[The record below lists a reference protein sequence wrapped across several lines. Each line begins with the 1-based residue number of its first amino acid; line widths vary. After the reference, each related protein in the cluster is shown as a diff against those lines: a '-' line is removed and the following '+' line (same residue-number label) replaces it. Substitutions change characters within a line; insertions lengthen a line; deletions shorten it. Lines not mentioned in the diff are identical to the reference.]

1 MPTLTNDSLVT
12 QYVTTSK
19 MNAFKNWN
27 NMSKNQRGTAIVN
40 AAANALLTCGVPKP
54 TANVAVLA
62 AGYQGFFDFQNWSL
76 KMSESLFDGYM
87 DYNNIHPYFVNTLE
101 IVYHEAR
108 HCEQWWNMARFHAL
122 GKQAVNV
129 QRELGVPMKIATL
142 ACQKPMKS
150 SRAGDDPMLALTK
163 KWYESVY
170 GSHGGLQRGVTLGAL
185 ALKRTQNASKVV
197 SMDQFH
203 QHRHAEYKG
212 NLPEEV
218 DAWAIQRLVRAKL

>member
-19 MNAFKNWN
+19 VNAFKNWN
-27 NMSKNQRGTAIVN
+27 TMTKYQRGSAIVK
-40 AAANALLTCGVPKP
+40 AAADVLLTCGVPKP
-54 TANVAVLA
+54 TPTIANLA
-62 AGYQGFFDFQNWSL
+62 AGYNGLFDFQNWSL

-87 DYNNIHPYFVNTLE
+87 DYNNIHPYFVHTLE
-101 IVYHEAR
+101 TVYHEAR

-122 GKQAVNV
+122 GRNPVDV
-129 QRELGVPMKIATL
+129 QRELGIPMQVAIR
-142 ACQKPMKS
+142 ACQQPMKS
-150 SRAGDDPMLALTK
+150 SRAGSDPMLALTK

-170 GSHGGLQRGVTLGAL
+170 GSHGGMQRGVTLGAL
-185 ALKRTQNASKVV
+185 ALKRTQNANKAVP
-197 SMDQFH
+197 MDQFH

-218 DAWAIQRLVRAKL
+218 DAWAIQLLVRAKL